1 MGEGAGL
8 PRSPVPGL
16 VPTLNNMGWMTESLD
31 AVSQAFAAW
40 AGTRAARALDLGC
53 AYGIATQAALRQ
65 GARVTA
71 CDLEPRHLEILAT
84 RTPAAWRPRLQLLAG
99 RLPEIEFAAAAF
111 DAILAARVLH
121 FLNGDD
127 IRKTLAKCSDWLR
140 PGGRLFL
147 VADTPY
153 VGPWKSQAPAYE
165 RRKAAGETWPGYID
179 DYVRF
184 LPKGSDPDRHPRFI
198 NPLDPD
204 ILARECTMAGLAV
217 HEARFLRGGT
227 PRSSERD
234 HAGVIAEKPV
244 VEA

>member
-8 PRSPVPGL
+8 PRSPLPGL

-31 AVSQAFAAW
+31 AVSQAFADW
-40 AGTRAARALDLGC
+40 AGRRKAQSLDLGC
-53 AYGIATQAALRQ
+53 AYGIATQAALAA
-65 GARVTA
+65 GASVTA
-71 CDLEPRHLEILAT
+71 CDLEPRHLEILAA
-84 RTPAAWRPRLQLLAG
+84 RTPAAMRSRLRLLAG
-99 RLPEIEFAAAAF
+99 RLPDIEFAAASF

-121 FLNGDD
+121 FLSGDD
-127 IRKTLAKCSDWLR
+127 IRTTLAKCRDWLR

-165 RRKAAGETWPGYID
+165 RRKAAGDPWPGYLT
-179 DYVRF
+179 DYARF
-184 LPKGSDPDRHPRFI
+184 LPAGADPAQHPRFI

-204 ILARECTMAGLAV
+204 ILARECTAAGLLV
-217 HEARFLRGGT
+217 CEARFLRGGT

-234 HAGVIAEKPV
+234 HAGVIAEKRV
-244 VEA
+244 GE